1 MTARDTIHDAVRDA
15 LVKDGWS
22 ITADPFKIEYGGV
35 RLYADLAADRPLAAE
50 RQGREIVVEVKSFLG
65 ASPIHDLEL
74 ALGQYQLYRTLLELM
89 GVRRELFLAVP
100 VTAHSGIFARPA
112 IREVLD
118 RSGVALLVVD
128 PETREVVTW
137 TR

>member
-1 MTARDTIHDAVRDA
+1 MTAGDTIHDAVRDA
-15 LVKDGWS
+15 LVKDGWA

-35 RLYADLAADRPLAAE
+35 RLYADSAADRPLAAE
-50 RQGREIVVEVKSFLG
+50 RHGRAIVVEVKSFLG

-89 GVRRELFLAVP
+89 GVRRELYLAVP
-100 VTAHSGIFARPA
+100 ASAYSGVFARPA

-128 PETREVVTW
+128 PETREIVTW